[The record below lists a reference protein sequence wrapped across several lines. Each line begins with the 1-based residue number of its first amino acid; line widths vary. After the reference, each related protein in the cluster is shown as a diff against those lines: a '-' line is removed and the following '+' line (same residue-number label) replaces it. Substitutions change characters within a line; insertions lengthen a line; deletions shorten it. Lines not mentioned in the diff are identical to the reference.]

1 MMDEHQQQ
9 RHERMLRMAL
19 LRTVRPL
26 SDGFYERLEQE
37 LAAIPPPSR
46 LITWAIRYG
55 ALAGVTVLV
64 MAVGL
69 MIALGDGGHVVTT
82 TSAPSG
88 IVATVL
94 RQITTLSTAMSA
106 VSVVILGLLFYA
118 LVGMELS
125 RR

>member
-1 MMDEHQQQ
+1 MDEPQQQ
-9 RHERMLRMAL
+9 RHERMLRTAL

-26 SDGFYERLEQE
+26 SNGFYERLEQD

-46 LITWAIRYG
+46 FILWTLRYG
-55 ALAGVTVLV
+55 VLAGVTILV
-64 MAVGL
+64 IAVGV
-69 MIALGDGGHVVTT
+69 MIALGDGGHIVAT